1 MIIYKNILSQLK
13 DAGYNT
19 TRIRKE
25 KILPQSTLQ
34 RLRNSDPISTET
46 LNIICTLLDCQPGD
60 ILEYIPDEIP
70 NEIPNDETLDS
81 FSEIE
86 TGNGTHFKGNTKDL
100 FQNLQESED

>member
-25 KILPQSTLQ
+25 KLLPQSTLQ

-46 LNIICTLLDCQPGD
+46 LNIICTLLNCQPGD

-70 NEIPNDETLDS
+70 NAETVKS
-81 FSEIE
+81 FSEIG
-86 TGNGTHFKGNTKDL
+86 TGNGTHFKGNTKNL

>member
-60 ILEYIPDEIP
+60 ILEYIPDTSPNTETVEAFAEIA
-70 NEIPNDETLDS
+70 
-81 FSEIE
+81 
-86 TGNGTHFKGNTKDL
+86 TGNGNHFKGNTKKL

>member
-25 KILPQSTLQ
+25 KLLPQSTLQ
-34 RLRNSDPISTET
+34 RL
-46 LNIICTLLDCQPGD
+46 LNIICTLLNCQPGD

-70 NEIPNDETLDS
+70 NAETVES
-81 FSEIE
+81 FSEIG
-86 TGNGTHFKGNTKDL
+86 TGNGTHFKGNTKNL
-100 FQNLQESED
+100 FLNLQESED

>member
-25 KILPQSTLQ
+25 KLLPQSTLQ

-46 LNIICTLLDCQPGD
+46 LNIICTLLNCQPGD

-70 NEIPNDETLDS
+70 NAETVES
-81 FSEIE
+81 FSEIG
-86 TGNGTHFKGNTKDL
+86 TGKGNTKNL

>member
-46 LNIICTLLDCQPGD
+46 LNIICTLLNCQPGD
-60 ILEYIPDEIP
+60 ILEYIPDTSPNTETVEAFAEIA
-70 NEIPNDETLDS
+70 
-81 FSEIE
+81 
-86 TGNGTHFKGNTKDL
+86 TGNGNHFKGDTKKL

>member
-46 LNIICTLLDCQPGD
+46 LNIICTLLNCQPGD
-60 ILEYIPDEIP
+60 ILEYIPDTNLNTETMEAFAEIA
-70 NEIPNDETLDS
+70 
-81 FSEIE
+81 
-86 TGNGTHFKGNTKDL
+86 TGNGNHFKGNTKKL
-100 FQNLQESED
+100 FQSLQESED